1 MTIGEQIQKIRIEKG
16 LTQER
21 LAELLDVSRQSV
33 SKWELGVSLSLG
45 YQTILTLTIF
55 YYSNSVVPVNPQHYI
70 NITVSE
76 ISEHVDNN
84 HILWFGIPVLHS
96 MARTS
101 EHLWC
106 FLTSSGLR
114 LKVTSV
120 LTTQVRC
127 LCGLRSFSIAVRIS
141 ASITAMTSAPLG
153 VLQKSSFGQ
162 LQTARLFSR
171 HGYCLFQACRRP

>member
-96 MARTS
+96 INAMIFMIKTNYPIFNLLLLLVICR
-101 EHLWC
+101 
-106 FLTSSGLR
+106 F
-114 LKVTSV
+114 SV
-120 LTTQVRC
+120 SQVIIVC
-127 LCGLRSFSIAVRIS
+127 I
-141 ASITAMTSAPLG
+141 G
-153 VLQKSSFGQ
+153 V
-162 LQTARLFSR
+162 
-171 HGYCLFQACRRP
+171 YCKTPQ